1 VLIVLWGGIA
11 ALVFGTYA
19 AGGADSFGYISQAEL
34 IAHGRLTEPMP
45 SDPAFDWPD
54 VPATLTPLAFTRGP
68 DPRVLVPVY
77 PPGLPLLMAPLS
89 WIHPS
94 AVFLVVPL
102 CAAFTLWGCVR
113 FGTELED
120 TQAGTLGALL
130 LSVSPTFLLQAMQPM
145 SDVPVTA
152 AWLAAMLLARRPSRR
167 VRHSRVW
174 PPRSQS

>member
-1 VLIVLWGGIA
+1 MTEPRRASPLLLLGVLAAWLFFVRHRLAGVPARLFRALPLLIVLWGGIA

-68 DPRVLVPVY
+68 NPRVLVPVY
-77 PPGLPLLMAPLS
+77 PPGLPLLMAPLA

-102 CAAFTLWGCVR
+102 CAAFT
-113 FGTELED
+113 
-120 TQAGTLGALL
+120 
-130 LSVSPTFLLQAMQPM
+130 
-145 SDVPVTA
+145 
-152 AWLAAMLLARRPSRR
+152 
-167 VRHSRVW
+167 
-174 PPRSQS
+174 